1 MSDTPTP
8 ETPIQV
14 LQSGQGRF
22 CCELEKII
30 EARNAEVL
38 KSVKNLR
45 QQRAEL
51 ERERDEARRDL
62 VASEELHRRRF
73 GSLKAEF
80 EQVMR
85 ERDEARK
92 ELEEALQR
100 LSLWEGAV
108 MRMKKQLSFA
118 PPFHQGIA
126 SQEEA

>member
-1 MSDTPTP
+1 MSDTP
-8 ETPIQV
+8 ET
-14 LQSGQGRF
+14 
-22 CCELEKII
+22 
-30 EARNAEVL
+30 
-38 KSVKNLR
+38 
-45 QQRAEL
+45 
-51 ERERDEARRDL
+51 DEASRDL
-62 VASEELHRRRF
+62 VALEELHRRRF

-85 ERDEARK
+85 ERDDALK
-92 ELEEALQR
+92 ELAAVAQR

>member
-1 MSDTPTP
+1 MTSDKSEGTVPAYSILNTM
-8 ETPIQV
+8 
-14 LQSGQGRF
+14 
-22 CCELEKII
+22 LE
-30 EARNAEVL
+30 EAL
-38 KSVKNLR
+38 
-45 QQRAEL
+45 
-51 ERERDEARRDL
+51 RERGEARRDL

-118 PPFHQGIA
+118 PPFRT
-126 SQEEA
+126 EEAK